1 MEPSILSLIPP
12 VLTLVI
18 ALWSKNIM
26 LALFLGIVSCSIYTG
41 GLHFLMLVFDKYI
54 YNGISSNVDMFI
66 YMIVFGAFMV
76 AVKRGGGFAAF
87 SSFGDKH
94 FDTPRKAKLITWLL
108 SGIVINQGFGTIG
121 VGAIMR
127 PITDKQKVSREKL
140 GYILSS
146 TAEPVVALVPI
157 TIYILVFGGLISSV
171 LPELDGQQVFVESIP
186 YNFFCILSVLVGLLT
201 AAELLP
207 DFGFMKKREKA
218 AKENGELIRPGSS
231 PMETKELD
239 DTESAVKPDFLSFVL
254 PFVVFFIAIIVIRI
268 ETGMFSLMTPILV
281 GTIVA
286 IGYPVIRG
294 YFKFSEVP
302 GLIIDGAKS
311 MVSVAV
317 LLALAFG
324 FGKAVADIGF
334 ADYIVSVSQN
344 VLTPAILPAAVFLIC
359 AVASYATVSLI
370 SACFLLGPIALV
382 LVATVGGNIPLVV
395 AALVGGST
403 FGDVTSP
410 LSDIV
415 IESAMGAGVDTIDLG
430 KAQLL
435 PRVIL
440 ALITTVLY
448 VIFGAM
454 AG

>member
-1 MEPSILSLIPP
+1 
-12 VLTLVI
+12 
-18 ALWSKNIM
+18 
-26 LALFLGIVSCSIYTG
+26 
-41 GLHFLMLVFDKYI
+41 
-54 YNGISSNVDMFI
+54 
-66 YMIVFGAFMV
+66 
-76 AVKRGGGFAAF
+76 
-87 SSFGDKH
+87 
-94 FDTPRKAKLITWLL
+94 
-108 SGIVINQGFGTIG
+108 
-121 VGAIMR
+121 
-127 PITDKQKVSREKL
+127 
-140 GYILSS
+140 
-146 TAEPVVALVPI
+146 
-157 TIYILVFGGLISSV
+157 
-171 LPELDGQQVFVESIP
+171 
-186 YNFFCILSVLVGLLT
+186 
-201 AAELLP
+201 
-207 DFGFMKKREKA
+207 MKKREKA
-218 AKENGELIRPGSS
+218 AKENGWAHPSGLQ
-231 PMETKELD
+231 
-239 DTESAVKPDFLSFVL
+239 PDGNEGARRADGKRRQARFSQAFSVRR
-254 PFVVFFIAIIVIRI
+254 VFIAIIVIRI
-268 ETGMFSLMTPILV
+268 ETGMFSLMTPTLV
-281 GTIVA
+281 GTQSVA

-324 FGKAVADIGF
+324 FGKAVGGIGF

-359 AVASYATVSLI
+359 AVASYATGSLI

>member
-1 MEPSILSLIPP
+1 M
-12 VLTLVI
+12 
-18 ALWSKNIM
+18 
-26 LALFLGIVSCSIYTG
+26 
-41 GLHFLMLVFDKYI
+41 
-54 YNGISSNVDMFI
+54 
-66 YMIVFGAFMV
+66 
-76 AVKRGGGFAAF
+76 
-87 SSFGDKH
+87 
-94 FDTPRKAKLITWLL
+94 
-108 SGIVINQGFGTIG
+108 
-121 VGAIMR
+121 
-127 PITDKQKVSREKL
+127 
-140 GYILSS
+140 
-146 TAEPVVALVPI
+146 
-157 TIYILVFGGLISSV
+157 
-171 LPELDGQQVFVESIP
+171 
-186 YNFFCILSVLVGLLT
+186 
-201 AAELLP
+201 
-207 DFGFMKKREKA
+207 
-218 AKENGELIRPGSS
+218 
-231 PMETKELD
+231 
-239 DTESAVKPDFLSFVL
+239 ESAVKPDFLSFVL

-302 GLIIDGAKS
+302 SLIIDGAKS

-359 AVASYATVSLI
+359 AVASYATGSLI
-370 SACFLLGPIALV
+370 SACFLLGPIALA
-382 LVATVGGNIPLVV
+382 LVASVGGNIPLVV

>member
-268 ETGMFSLMTPILV
+268 ETGMFS
-281 GTIVA
+281 
-286 IGYPVIRG
+286 
-294 YFKFSEVP
+294 EVP

-359 AVASYATVSLI
+359 AVASYATGSLI
-370 SACFLLGPIALV
+370 SACFLLGPIALA
-382 LVATVGGNIPLVV
+382 LVAAVGGNIPLVV

-448 VIFGAM
+448 VIFGAI